1 MASYN
6 LGEARGKIILE
17 TDFSSL
23 KEGQKVLDNA
33 KKSAEDSAQSQ
44 QQAWGK
50 VGTAATVGG
59 AAVVAGFAAAVGA
72 ASGFEFKM
80 SAIQAVS
87 GATASE
93 MDLIR
98 DAALRIGKDTSFSA
112 SEAALAMEELLKAGV
127 SVDDVLNGT
136 TDAVVAL
143 AAAGQIELPEAATIA
158 SNALNQFKLGAEDMV
173 EVADLMAGAANASAT
188 GVSEIGMALSFVG
201 PTANAAGVS
210 IGDAAQMI
218 ALFANNGI
226 DGARAGTA
234 LRALISNLASPTAQ
248 ATEALK
254 QLGLITEDGGN
265 QFFDASGKMKSMEE
279 VTTLLRDAMSGMT
292 SEQLLANGE
301 VLVGRENLS
310 ALAAIVNTTSAE
322 YDALGDAI
330 NSTSAADVA
339 ATRLDNMQG
348 SMEALMGSIETLAIS
363 VGQRL
368 IPTITE
374 MINNLTAAFDWFMS
388 LDEGTQNAVVGVA
401 AVTGGLLLLAGATIK
416 TIQGVQSAVATI
428 KALEIASKASA
439 AATAAKAAIEKG
451 AAIATTVWTEAQKAA
466 QVAVWLM
473 QPANAA
479 AAAGMIAM
487 KAAAIAGA
495 AAQGIATAAQWAW
508 NAALTANPIGLIIAA
523 IAALVAGLIW
533 FFTQTELGQ
542 AIWEGFMTFLQEAWT
557 NVSAFLTTLWEGLVT
572 VVSTVW
578 NAIMTAINAVV
589 TWFQTYVMPIIQF
602 VIDAIIA
609 YFQMYYTVIST
620 IWNAVMT
627 AIGAVVDW
635 FMTYVYPAIEAFVNF
650 LVALFEYLGKWVAF
664 IWEAISTAIMTVVNA
679 VVSFLTTVWT
689 EFSNFWRDIWNAV
702 SSFVSTIWNNV
713 VSFLTGIIT
722 TIVNWIV
729 AQWTA
734 FYNRFQA
741 ILNMVS
747 SIVSS
752 IWNNIW
758 SFISGIVSNIVNW
771 ITDQWNS
778 LIATVKGIFDKV
790 YNSIK
795 DPLDKALEFIGGI
808 KDKIIGF
815 FTGAGDW
822 LYNIGK
828 DIIDGFL
835 KGLQDMF
842 GEVVNFFNDLTNMI
856 PEEKGPPEKDRV
868 LLTDNGKLIMRSLY
882 NGLASEMGNVE
893 ELLNGMN
900 TTIPATLQQDIAAN
914 VQGNQRPSVVLN
926 LEYHAAAGDGTKT
939 KEDVMAM
946 LGHATELVREEMS

>member
-1 MASYN
+1 MANYN

-23 KEGQKVLDNA
+23 KDGQKVLDSA

-98 DAALRIGKDTSFSA
+98 EAALRIGKDTSFSA
-112 SEAALAMEELLKAGV
+112 SDAALAMEELLKAGV
-127 SVDDVLNGT
+127 STTDVLNGAA
-136 TDAVVAL
+136 DATVAL

-158 SNALNQFKLGAEDMV
+158 SNALNQFKLEAKDLTK
-173 EVADLMAGAANASAT
+173 VADTMAGAANASAT

-210 IGDAAQMI
+210 LEDAAQMI

-234 LRALISNLASPTAQ
+234 LRALISNLASPTKQ
-248 ATEALK
+248 ASEAL
-254 QLGLITEDGGN
+254 QALGLITEDGGN
-265 QFFDASGKMKSMEE
+265 QFFDASGKMKSMTE
-279 VTTLLRDAMSGMT
+279 VTDLLRNALGGMT

-301 VLVGRENLS
+301 ILVGRENLS
-310 ALAAIVNTTSAE
+310 ALAAIVNTSAE
-322 YDALGDAI
+322 EYKGLGDAI
-330 NSTSAADVA
+330 ANTSAADVA

-348 SMEALMGSIETLAIS
+348 SMEALSGSVETLAIS
-363 VGQRL
+363 VGSKL
-368 IPTITE
+368 IPMLTTLIDNIT
-374 MINNLTAAFDWFMS
+374 NAFDWFLS
-388 LDEGTQNAVVGVA
+388 LDEGMQNAIVA
-401 AVTGGLLLLAGATIK
+401 AAGITGGLLLVAGATIK
-416 TIQGVQSAVATI
+416 TIQGVQSAVNTI
-428 KALEIASKASA
+428 KALELASKASA
-439 AATAAKAAIEKG
+439 AATAAKAAVEKG

-466 QVAVWLM
+466 RVAVWLM

-508 NAALTANPIGLIIAA
+508 NAALTANPIGIIITA

-542 AIWEGFMTFLQEAWT
+542 AIWEGFMGFLQEAWT
-557 NVSAFLTTLWEGLVT
+557 NISAFLTTLWEGLVT
-572 VVSTVW
+572 VVTNVW
-578 NAIMTAINAVV
+578 NGIMAAINAVV
-589 TWFQTYVMPIIQF
+589 TWFQTYVWPIIQF
-602 VIDAIIA
+602 VIDAIVA
-609 YFQMYYTVIST
+609 YFTFYYNTVMM
-620 IWNAVMT
+620 IWNAVQT

-635 FMTYVYPAIEAFVNF
+635 FMAHVYPTIKAFIDF
-650 LVALFEYLGKWVAF
+650 LVALFEYLWKWVEF
-664 IWEAISTAIMTVVNA
+664 IWNGIVTTITTVVDAVVSWLTDVWNNFLRGWQIIWNAISTV
-679 VVSFLTTVWT
+679 
-689 EFSNFWRDIWNAV
+689 
-702 SSFVSTIWNNV
+702 VSTIWNA
-713 VSFLTGIIT
+713 
-722 TIVNWIV
+722 IVNFVRPIV
-729 AQWTA
+729 E
-734 FYNRFQA
+734 
-741 ILNMVS
+741 
-747 SIVSS
+747 
-752 IWNNIW
+752 
-758 SFISGIVSNIVNW
+758 GIVNW
-771 ITDQWNS
+771 ITDIWEKFQLGWRI
-778 LIATVKGIFDKV
+778 LWDKV
-790 YNSIK
+790 NQVVTTIWNAIK
-795 DPLDKALEFIGGI
+795 GFVEPIVQGIVNFITNTWNTIVGTVSTIFNNVKNAIMEPIQNALDFIGGI
-808 KDKIIGF
+808 KDKIMGF
-815 FTGAGDW
+815 FKGAGDW
-822 LYNIGK
+822 LFNIGK
-828 DIIDGFL
+828 DIINGFIR
-835 KGLQDMF
+835 GLEAMF
-842 GEVVNFFNDLTNMI
+842 NEVGNFFRDLTNMI
-856 PEEKGPPEKDRV
+856 PETKGPPEKDKV
-868 LLTDNGKLIMRSLY
+868 LLTENGKLIMKSLY

-914 VQGNQRPSVVLN
+914 VQSNQRPQVILN